1 VATGT
6 HRGNPEEVIT
16 FEDFHGTGR
25 PAGPL
30 PGGYASFTW
39 CKNAWFMTSKF
50 CGSLHGGC
58 RAVLF
63 NANGED
69 IIFERDRLFSL
80 KDMSLSLIWAQAAD
94 VLIEGWEG
102 ATRRYIESVK
112 VSRTALAR
120 PHLHFMDI
128 DRVWLT
134 SGGVHVAIYSI
145 TVVFQNT

>member
-1 VATGT
+1 MATGAD
-6 HRGNPEEVIT
+6 RGNRESLIAFDDILTE
-16 FEDFHGTGR
+16 GQ

-30 PGGYASFTW
+30 PSGYAGFTW
-39 CKNAWFMTSKF
+39 CENAWFMTRDF

-63 NANGED
+63 NANEED
-69 IIFERDRLFSL
+69 IFFERDRLFSL
-80 KDMSLSLIWAQAAD
+80 KEMSLSLLWAQVAE

-120 PHLHFMDI
+120 PHLRFMDI